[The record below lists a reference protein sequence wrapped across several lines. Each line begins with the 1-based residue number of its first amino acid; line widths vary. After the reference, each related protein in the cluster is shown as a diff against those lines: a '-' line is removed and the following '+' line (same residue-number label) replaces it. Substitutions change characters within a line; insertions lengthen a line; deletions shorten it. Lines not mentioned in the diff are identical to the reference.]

1 MAQRQPQQAP
11 VRKRITPQLVHPLDP
26 GDASP
31 ADAAGAVSSAVS
43 VWRIAPA
50 VAPADPDAF
59 SKLGPGRRIY
69 VDLEACGHIADW
81 RALLRKR
88 GVSLKAQ
95 QQGVIEAQEHHQQQ
109 QQGQQNP
116 LQPAPTGLASPRGA
130 AISSDEEGDDA
141 RSDSEGSGSG
151 GRDAEQGSAEED
163 GEGSGDSSSGQ
174 DSDSDPAGAAA
185 GGEGAG
191 AAAAAGGGAGADK
204 GGRKRG
210 KGGGEYLKEGFVAYD
225 DDFID
230 DSEVV
235 MYKGSKRAKAKYS
248 GFFVS
253 TV

>member
-1 MAQRQPQQAP
+1 VPNRAHLHAARPPPQ
-11 VRKRITPQLVHPLDP
+11 
-26 GDASP
+26 
-31 ADAAGAVSSAVS
+31 
-43 VWRIAPA
+43 
-50 VAPADPDAF
+50 
-59 SKLGPGRRIY
+59 
-69 VDLEACGHIADW
+69 
-81 RALLRKR
+81 
-88 GVSLKAQ
+88 
-95 QQGVIEAQEHHQQQ
+95 
-109 QQGQQNP
+109 
-116 LQPAPTGLASPRGA
+116 
-130 AISSDEEGDDA
+130 
-141 RSDSEGSGSG
+141 
-151 GRDAEQGSAEED
+151 D

-253 TV
+253 TVGDAPDQIRSYQMLGCPHQIACSTRGRTAAATQV